1 MPGGTWTTQNKVRPG
16 VYINFVGEG
25 KPVGAVGER
34 GIVTMPMALSWGPS
48 KQVLAINAGDNVGE
62 LLGYDITA
70 PQLLL
75 VREALK
81 RAKTLLLYRL
91 NEGTKAKVTAGT
103 LTATAQ
109 YGGLRGNDIKIV
121 IQKNIDDDTVFDVT
135 TVFVDQPIDRQVV
148 KKVEE
153 LKPNPFV
160 TFSGSGD
167 VEVTAGAPLTGGAD
181 GATTNL
187 DHTTYLEAIEVHE
200 WNAMALPSTDNSL
213 KSVYTSFVR
222 RLRDKEGVKVQLAI
236 ENYPVPDYEGV
247 ISVKNGV
254 VLSDGTTLTAA
265 QATAWVA
272 AATAA
277 ANVNESLTY
286 TAYDDAVDVEKRYTN
301 SQIEA
306 ALLKGE
312 FIFAQINGRAVV
324 EQDINTFTSI
334 TPEKGKQFSKNR
346 VIRVLD
352 SIGNDL
358 KRIFEKSYIGKV
370 NNNEDGRSIFRAQ
383 CTTYLTTLQNIA
395 AIQNFDPQ
403 TDVIVLPGTDVD
415 SVYAELTVQP
425 VDAIEKIYMK
435 VKVK

>member
-1 MPGGTWTTQNKVRPG
+1 MPGGTWTTQNKTRPG

-34 GIVTMPMALSWGPS
+34 GIVTMPLSLSWGPA
-48 KQVLAINAGDNVGE
+48 KQVITINAGDNLAE

-91 NEGTKAKVTAGT
+91 NEGTKAKVTAGA
-103 LTATAQ
+103 LTATAK
-109 YGGLRGNDIKIV
+109 YGGVRGNDTKMV
-121 IQKNIDDDTVFDVT
+121 IQKNIDDDTMFDVT
-135 TVFVDQPIDRQVV
+135 TVFAGQA
-148 KKVEE
+148 VELQLAKNVE
-153 LKPNPFV
+153 DLKPNRWVDFGG
-160 TFSGSGD
+160 TGAL
-167 VEVTAGAPLTGGAD
+167 EVTAGAPLVGGTD
-181 GATTNL
+181 GTTTNE
-187 DHTTYLEAIEVHE
+187 DHTKYLTAIEVYE
-200 WNAMALPSTDNSL
+200 WNAMALPSTDSSL
-213 KSVYTSFVR
+213 KAVHVSFVK

-236 ENYPVPDYEGV
+236 ENYPTADYEGV

-265 QATAWVA
+265 QATVWVA
-272 AATAA
+272 AASAA

-312 FIFAQINGRAVV
+312 FIFVANNGRAVV
-324 EQDINTFTSI
+324 EQDINTFTSF

-370 NNNEDGRSIFRAQ
+370 NNNEDGRSLFRAQ
-383 CTTYLTTLQNIA
+383 CTTYLNTLQNIS

-403 TDVIVLPGTDVD
+403 TDVSVYPGNEVD
-415 SVYAELTVQP
+415 SVYCELVVQP

>member
-1 MPGGTWTTQNKVRPG
+1 MPGGTWTTQNKTRPG

-34 GIVTMPMALSWGPS
+34 GIVTMPLSLSWGPA
-48 KQVLAINAGDNVGE
+48 KQVLALNAGDNVSE

-75 VREALK
+75 VREAFK

-103 LTATAQ
+103 LTATAK
-109 YGGLRGNDIKIV
+109 YGGVRGNDIKII
-121 IQKNIDDDTVFDVT
+121 IQKNIDDDTIYDVT
-135 TVFVDQPIDRQVV
+135 TVFAGQAVNLQLAKKAEDLKENSFVV
-148 KKVEE
+148 
-153 LKPNPFV
+153 
-160 TFSGSGD
+160 FSGSGD
-167 VEVTAGAPLTGGAD
+167 LDVTAGAPLTGGAD
-181 GATTNL
+181 GTTTNQ

-213 KSVYTSFVR
+213 KSVYASFVK
-222 RLRDKEGVKVQLAI
+222 RLREKEGVKAQLAL
-236 ENYPVPDYEGV
+236 ENYPTADYEGV

-254 VLSDGTTLTAA
+254 VLTDGTTLTAA

-286 TAYDDAVDVEKRYTN
+286 TAYDDAVDVDKRYTN

-306 ALLKGE
+306 ALIGGE
-312 FIFAQINGRAVV
+312 LVFVANNGRAIV
-324 EQDINTFTSI
+324 EQDINTFTSY
-334 TPEKGKQFSKNR
+334 TPEKGKQFGKNR

-358 KRIFEKSYIGKV
+358 KRIFERSYIGKV
-370 NNNEDGRSIFRAQ
+370 NNNADGRSLFRAE
-383 CTTYLTTLQNIA
+383 CTNYLITLQNIA
-395 AIQNFDPQ
+395 AIQNFDAQ
-403 TDVIVLPGTDVD
+403 TDVSVLPGNEVD
-415 SVYAELTVQP
+415 SVYCELAVQP

-435 VKVK
+435 VRVK

>member
-16 VYINFVGEG
+16 VYINFVGES
-25 KPVGAVGER
+25 KPIGTVGER
-34 GIVTMPMALSWGPS
+34 GIVTMPLLLSWGPS
-48 KQVLAINAGDNVGE
+48 KQVIAINAGDNVSE
-62 LLGYDITA
+62 LLGYNITA

-75 VREALK
+75 VHEALK
-81 RAKTLLLYRL
+81 RAKTMLLYRL

-103 LTATAQ
+103 LTATAK
-109 YGGLRGNDIKIV
+109 YGGIRGNDIKIV
-121 IQKNIDDDTVFDVT
+121 VQKNIDDDTLFDVT
-135 TVFVDQPIDRQVV
+135 TVFAGQAVDLQLA
-148 KKVEE
+148 KEVEG
-153 LKPNPFV
+153 LKPNSWV
-160 TFSGSGD
+160 DFSGTGAL
-167 VEVTAGAPLTGGAD
+167 EVTAGAPLVGGTD
-181 GATTNL
+181 GTATNQ
-187 DHTTYLEAIEVHE
+187 DHTDYLGAIEVHDFHT
-200 WNAMALPSTDNSL
+200 MALPSTDSSL
-213 KSVYTSFVR
+213 KAVYASFVR
-222 RLRDKEGVKVQLAI
+222 RFRDKEGVKVQLAL
-236 ENYPVPDYEGV
+236 ENYPTADYEGV

-254 VLSDGTTLTAA
+254 ILTDGTTLTAA

-277 ANVNESLTY
+277 ANVNESLSY
-286 TAYDDAVDVEKRYTN
+286 TAYDDAVDVDKRYTN

-312 FIFAQINGRAVV
+312 FIFVQNSGRAVV
-324 EQDINTFTSI
+324 EQDINTFTSV

-358 KRIFEKSYIGKV
+358 KRIFEQSYIGKV

-383 CTTYLTTLQNIA
+383 CTNYLDTLQNIA

-403 TDVIVLPGTDVD
+403 TDVIVLPGNDVD
-415 SVYAELTVQP
+415 SVYAELSVQP